1 MSAETSSS
9 DLRRFYQGET
19 DVRKTD
25 AVILEHVIALSDQV
39 ALLARSVAS
48 VTEEIHHNA
57 KIAADRSDAILRAF
71 PADDP
76 AGHRAYHDELIAAE
90 KARKEF
96 WQKLFFEL
104 AKWGLLGFAGWLIV
118 AGWSALLKGPK

>member
-1 MSAETSSS
+1 MPEPAASE
-9 DLRRFYQGET
+9 LRRFYQEGAN
-19 DVRKTD
+19 VRKTD
-25 AVILEHVIALSDQV
+25 AVILEHVIALADQV
-39 ALLARSVAS
+39 TTLARSIAAVK
-48 VTEEIHHNA
+48 EEIRHNA
-57 KIAADRSDAILRAF
+57 EIAADRSDAILRAF

-90 KARKEF
+90 KARKKF

-118 AGWSALLKGPK
+118 AGWSAFLKGPK

>member
-1 MSAETSSS
+1 MPEPAASE
-9 DLRRFYQGET
+9 LRRFYQEGAN
-19 DVRKTD
+19 VRKTD
-25 AVILEHVIALSDQV
+25 AVILEHVIALADQV
-39 ALLARSVAS
+39 TTLARSIAAVK
-48 VTEEIHHNA
+48 EEIRHNA
-57 KIAADRSDAILRAF
+57 EIAADRSDAILRAF

-90 KARKEF
+90 NARKKF

-118 AGWSALLKGPK
+118 AGWSAFLKGPK